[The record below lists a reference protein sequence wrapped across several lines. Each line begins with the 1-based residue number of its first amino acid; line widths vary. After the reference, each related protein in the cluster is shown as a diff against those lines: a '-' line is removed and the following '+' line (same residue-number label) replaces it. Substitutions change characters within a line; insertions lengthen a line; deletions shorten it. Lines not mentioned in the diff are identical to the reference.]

1 MRSSPCCCR
10 GWGIPAPGARWVP
23 LKPHLAALQIGAR
36 KHQDSAVCP
45 CPWQDKGHTGVLRSL
60 RGLRT
65 GRSTMSGEHGT
76 GTIHG
81 NLSSD
86 PAQQQP
92 PVPRPLRGTA
102 AARSLFP
109 LGALTGD
116 VSHSPYP
123 SSQLPPCQPAFLQV
137 EGSSPRPAICSS
149 SDKSQRKEQHTNKA
163 LHILNTGTVR
173 RHSRAGGGL
182 NPTAEEHCPR
192 TVPQGHQ
199 CHLGRKV
206 SRAAIPK
213 PHSSTAHNHTQPASE
228 TQESADQQWEM

>member
-1 MRSSPCCCR
+1 M
-10 GWGIPAPGARWVP
+10 
-23 LKPHLAALQIGAR
+23 
-36 KHQDSAVCP
+36 
-45 CPWQDKGHTGVLRSL
+45 
-60 RGLRT
+60 
-65 GRSTMSGEHGT
+65 
-76 GTIHG
+76 
-81 NLSSD
+81 
-86 PAQQQP
+86 
-92 PVPRPLRGTA
+92 RGTA
-102 AARSLFP
+102 AAHSLFP
-109 LGALTGD
+109 LGALTRD

-149 SDKSQRKEQHTNKA
+149 SDKSQHKEQHTNKA

-182 NPTAEEHCPR
+182 NPTAEEEHCPR

-213 PHSSTAHNHTQPASE
+213 PHSSTAHSHTRQASE
-228 TQESADQQWEM
+228 IEESSDQQWEMQFSLSFYSTFLCTEHFPAPCRERLQESIVSLLLFKNCQNQRFLSGASVKMRS